1 MKAEDSMIDY
11 QTFASKLMNAIN
23 VDIKAKMVWAKDI
36 LMQLQEIM
44 KKTKISVFDLFCILD
59 VNQRGGVTL
68 LELKTGC

>member
-1 MKAEDSMIDY
+1 
-11 QTFASKLMNAIN
+11 MNAIN

-68 LELKTGC
+68 LELKTGCQKFGIKIYESEL